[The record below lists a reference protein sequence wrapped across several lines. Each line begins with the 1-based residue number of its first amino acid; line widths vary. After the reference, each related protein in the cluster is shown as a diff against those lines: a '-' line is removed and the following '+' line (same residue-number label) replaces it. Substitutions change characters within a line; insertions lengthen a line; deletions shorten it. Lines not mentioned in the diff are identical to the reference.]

1 MYKNAEELL
10 NICASEGK
18 RIWEVA
24 LDNEVKL
31 TGMSRT
37 RVMEHFSNRL
47 DIMFNSALKALEHKQ
62 ATKGGLVDGVANC
75 QYEYSKGES

>member
-10 NICASEGK
+10 HICASEGK

-37 RVMEHFSNRL
+37 RVM
-47 DIMFNSALKALEHKQ
+47 
-62 ATKGGLVDGVANC
+62 ATVMQQLLSGV
-75 QYEYSKGES
+75 

>member
-10 NICASEGK
+10 AICSEQNK

-31 TGMSRT
+31 TGMSRE
-37 RVMEHFSNRL
+37 RVMQHFSTRL
-47 DIMFNSALKALEHKQ
+47 EIMFNSALKALETRQ
-62 ATKGGLVDGVANC
+62 ATKGGLIDGGANC
-75 QYEYSKGES
+75 QYEYSKG

>member
-10 NICASEGK
+10 NLCNLQGK

-37 RVMEHFSNRL
+37 RVMQHFSERL
-47 DIMFNSALKALEHKQ
+47 EIMFNSALKALDH
-62 ATKGGLVDGVANC
+62 
-75 QYEYSKGES
+75 

>member
-10 NICASEGK
+10 AICSEQNK

-31 TGMSRT
+31 TGMSRE
-37 RVMEHFSNRL
+37 RVMQHFSIRL
-47 DIMFNSALKALEHKQ
+47 EIMFNSALKALEHRQ
-62 ATKGGLVDGVANC
+62 ATKGGLIDGVANC
-75 QYEYSKGES
+75 QYE